1 MRVDSVLGFLQVE
14 LAVDMPA
21 LGLVSRAA
29 ARASCLPDLFI
40 DLDEASRRFSEAA
53 IMGLECSQDPTHVR
67 DKTEAAYRR
76 TDSFDRRRALMESW
90 YRFATSILG
99 WYCDGPD
106 MTSDLL
112 KLRTWLTLR
121 EASNYLSSTI
131 DHDVR
136 ERDIVQLA
144 LDDRLQLSVKL
155 LKPIAAIQDCEG
167 AELAEYRK
175 TIEGVWDLLLKG
187 PVRLELEKRY
197 GTMHGP
203 PYVERD
209 TREGAFVTG
218 KEGVVYQ
225 LPLPSSLE
233 RVSDRDRSVLP
244 VGTVLGVRRQVL
256 DAVLRELDDATDPLD
271 NPLGERE
278 RTSLLTIIAALARK
292 ADLDISKVSKAGG
305 IIERWTI
312 ELDARVSAR
321 AIEDHLKRIPD
332 ALERRDKSS
341 N

>member
-1 MRVDSVLGFLQVE
+1 
-14 LAVDMPA
+14 
-21 LGLVSRAA
+21 
-29 ARASCLPDLFI
+29 
-40 DLDEASRRFSEAA
+40 
-53 IMGLECSQDPTHVR
+53 
-67 DKTEAAYRR
+67 
-76 TDSFDRRRALMESW
+76 
-90 YRFATSILG
+90 
-99 WYCDGPD
+99 
-106 MTSDLL
+106 MTSGLL

-203 PYVERD
+203 PYVEKN

-292 ADLDISKVSKAGG
+292 ADLDISKVSKAGS

-332 ALERRDKSS
+332 ALERRGKSS

>member
-1 MRVDSVLGFLQVE
+1 
-14 LAVDMPA
+14 
-21 LGLVSRAA
+21 
-29 ARASCLPDLFI
+29 
-40 DLDEASRRFSEAA
+40 
-53 IMGLECSQDPTHVR
+53 
-67 DKTEAAYRR
+67 
-76 TDSFDRRRALMESW
+76 
-90 YRFATSILG
+90 
-99 WYCDGPD
+99 
-106 MTSDLL
+106 MTSGLL

-136 ERDIVQLA
+136 EGDIVQLA

-175 TIEGVWDLLLKG
+175 NIEGVWDLLLKG
-187 PVRLELEKRY
+187 PFRLELEKRWY
-197 GTMHGP
+197 RTTCGP
-203 PYVERD
+203 PYVEKD

-233 RVSDRDRSVLP
+233 RVSDRERSVLP

-278 RTSLLTIIAALARK
+278 RTSLLTIIAALARE

-332 ALERRDKSS
+332 ALERRGKSS

>member
-1 MRVDSVLGFLQVE
+1 
-14 LAVDMPA
+14 
-21 LGLVSRAA
+21 
-29 ARASCLPDLFI
+29 
-40 DLDEASRRFSEAA
+40 
-53 IMGLECSQDPTHVR
+53 
-67 DKTEAAYRR
+67 
-76 TDSFDRRRALMESW
+76 
-90 YRFATSILG
+90 
-99 WYCDGPD
+99 
-106 MTSDLL
+106 MTSGLL

-131 DHDVR
+131 DYDVP
-136 ERDIVQLA
+136 EGDIVQLA
-144 LDDRLQLSVKL
+144 LDDKLQLSVKL

-175 TIEGVWDLLLKG
+175 NIEGVRDLLLKG
-187 PVRLELEKRY
+187 PFRLELEKRY
-197 GTMHGP
+197 RTTCGP
-203 PYVERD
+203 PYVEKD

-218 KEGVVYQ
+218 EEGVVYQ

-233 RVSDRDRSVLP
+233 RVSDRERSVLP

-278 RTSLLTIIAALARK
+278 RTSLLTIIAALAREV
-292 ADLDISKVSKAGG
+292 DLDISKVSKAGG

-332 ALERRDKSS
+332 ALERRGKIS